1 MEQKDE
7 EDSLKG
13 AKAWEEHMAYFD
25 DLCVGCFFYN
35 DSEMCCGCDGCEM
48 YEKWKPKW
56 KDDEKDGEHDG

>member
-1 MEQKDE
+1 M
-7 EDSLKG
+7 DS
-13 AKAWEEHMAYFD
+13 MAYFD

-56 KDDEKDGEHDG
+56 KDDEKDGEQN